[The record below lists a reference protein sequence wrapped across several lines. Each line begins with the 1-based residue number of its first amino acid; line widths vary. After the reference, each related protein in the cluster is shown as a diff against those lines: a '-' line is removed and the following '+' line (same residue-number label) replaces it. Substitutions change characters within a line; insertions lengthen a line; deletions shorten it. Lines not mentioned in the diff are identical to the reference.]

1 MLAVPDQNNSV
12 KQVIAKK
19 YVAKA
24 IITIA
29 SVLRTNNHL
38 KSSRWSKN
46 DISFWFFLPLCYSF
60 F

>member
-12 KQVIAKK
+12 KQVITKK
-19 YVAKA
+19 YVVKA

-38 KSSRWSKN
+38 KSRWSKN

>member
-19 YVAKA
+19 VRGKA

-29 SVLRTNNHL
+29 SVL
-38 KSSRWSKN
+38 
-46 DISFWFFLPLCYSF
+46 DQ
-60 F
+60 